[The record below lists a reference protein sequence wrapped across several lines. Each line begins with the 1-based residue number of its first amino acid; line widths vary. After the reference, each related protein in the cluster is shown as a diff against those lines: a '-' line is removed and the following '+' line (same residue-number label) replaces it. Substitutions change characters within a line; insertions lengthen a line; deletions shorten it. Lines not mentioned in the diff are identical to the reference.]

1 MLSQQHKARG
11 DSTKHQKEIKAQT
24 RAANSSNHSNKSD
37 ESGNCDMMADLV
49 NLRGKSAAGKSGKK
63 SPEPKERRTSAHPP
77 ASSPSSSYPAAETE
91 EANDMLYKALMN
103 YKRMEQ
109 QRVSSLASDTRTIT
123 EAILRKQAEA
133 QVTKLAVSA
142 SSQYATNEKYV
153 EVNSGR
159 HPRIKVFKG
168 MHALSPD
175 EVDVYSSL
183 VEGCPSAQVLNLL
196 FAVRLQQSAFM

>member
-1 MLSQQHKARG
+1 LSHV
-11 DSTKHQKEIKAQT
+11 
-24 RAANSSNHSNKSD
+24 ANSSNRSDDND
-37 ESGNCDMMADLV
+37 ESGDDDMLADLIHQ
-49 NLRGKSAAGKSGKK
+49 RAKSAGKSRKNP
-63 SPEPKERRTSAHPP
+63 SESMQRRTSVDPP
-77 ASSPSSSYPAAETE
+77 SSSSYPAAETE

-109 QRVSSLASDTRTIT
+109 QHVSSLASDTRTIT

>member
-1 MLSQQHKARG
+1 
-11 DSTKHQKEIKAQT
+11 
-24 RAANSSNHSNKSD
+24 
-37 ESGNCDMMADLV
+37 
-49 NLRGKSAAGKSGKK
+49 
-63 SPEPKERRTSAHPP
+63 
-77 ASSPSSSYPAAETE
+77 
-91 EANDMLYKALMN
+91 MLYKALMN

-109 QRVSSLASDTRTIT
+109 QRVSSLVSDTRTIT
-123 EAILRKQAEA
+123 EAMLRKQAEA

-183 VEGCPSAQVLNLL
+183 VEGCPSAQVLKLL
-196 FAVRLQQSAFM
+196 FTEELQQKFFRVKKYMFSACCRSPSCTTTACPSRAWSKASASA

>member
-1 MLSQQHKARG
+1 
-11 DSTKHQKEIKAQT
+11 
-24 RAANSSNHSNKSD
+24 
-37 ESGNCDMMADLV
+37 
-49 NLRGKSAAGKSGKK
+49 
-63 SPEPKERRTSAHPP
+63 
-77 ASSPSSSYPAAETE
+77 
-91 EANDMLYKALMN
+91 MLYKALMN

-109 QRVSSLASDTRTIT
+109 QRVSSLVSDTRTIT
-123 EAILRKQAEA
+123 EAMLRKQAEA

>member
-1 MLSQQHKARG
+1 
-11 DSTKHQKEIKAQT
+11 
-24 RAANSSNHSNKSD
+24 
-37 ESGNCDMMADLV
+37 
-49 NLRGKSAAGKSGKK
+49 
-63 SPEPKERRTSAHPP
+63 
-77 ASSPSSSYPAAETE
+77 
-91 EANDMLYKALMN
+91 MLYKALMN

-123 EAILRKQAEA
+123 EAMLRKQAEA

-183 VEGCPSAQVLNLL
+183 VEGCPSAQVLKLL
-196 FAVRLQQSAFM
+196 FTEELQQKFFRIKKYMFSACCRSPSCTTTACPSRAWSKASASA